1 MGNSVRGNPP
11 WPDYNADRSRG
22 GGLAFWRTRLRHGG
36 GSLAA
41 GSGEEAVVYLEHECG

>member
-11 WPDYNADRSRG
+11 WPDYNA
-22 GGLAFWRTRLRHGG
+22 AFTVRLRHGG